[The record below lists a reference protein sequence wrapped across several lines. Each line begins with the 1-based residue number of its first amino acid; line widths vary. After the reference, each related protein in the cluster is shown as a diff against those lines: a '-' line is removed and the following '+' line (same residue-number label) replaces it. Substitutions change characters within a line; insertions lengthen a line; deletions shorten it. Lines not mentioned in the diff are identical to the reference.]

1 MPTLRETARAVAT
14 AVAGTGA
21 VSILPASG
29 NGAIFRD
36 IANIIITTINA
47 AAATLTLSDGTKSY
61 IFNYPNSSAAAPQFP
76 LELFFEPPL
85 QQSLANVAWT
95 LTASVNASGFN
106 VITQFV
112 ER

>member
-1 MPTLRETARAVAT
+1 MPSLQQFARALAT

-29 NGAIFRD
+29 NAAVYRD
-36 IANIIITTINA
+36 ISNIIITTPNA
-47 AAATLTLSDGTKSY
+47 AAAVLTLSDGTKSY
-61 IFNYPNSSAAAPQFP
+61 TFNYPNAAAAPTFP
-76 LELFFEPPL
+76 FEMVFEPPL
-85 QQSLANVAWT
+85 QQTLPNTAWT

-106 VITQFV
+106 VTVQFI

>member
-1 MPTLRETARAVAT
+1 MPTLRETARALTT

-21 VSILPASG
+21 VAILPASG
-29 NGAIFRD
+29 NAAVYRD
-36 IANIIITTINA
+36 ITNIIITTINA
-47 AAATLTLSDGTKSY
+47 AAAVLTLSDGTKSY
-61 IFNYPNSSAAAPQFP
+61 TFNYPNAGSAPQFP

-85 QQSLANVAWT
+85 QQTLPNAAWT

-106 VITQFV
+106 ITTQFV

>member
-47 AAATLTLSDGTKSY
+47 AAAVLTLSDGTKSY
-61 IFNYPNSSAAAPQFP
+61 IFNYPNAGSAPQFP
-76 LELFFEPPL
+76 LELIFEPPL